1 MKASNFKSVVL
12 ISIMILEVIVSV
24 LAVTSTGLSANTT
37 SCIVVV
43 NFVMFVV
50 DGLLLIAVKNESL

>member
-12 ISIMILEVIVSV
+12 ISIMILEVIISV
-24 LAVTSTGLSANTT
+24 LAVTSTGLSANTI

-43 NFVMFVV
+43 NFIMFVI
-50 DGLLLIAVKNESL
+50 DGLLLIAVKNEKL